1 MFRHVVTVDISLI
14 RRIEMNYRKE
24 GKEKEKEEQRR
35 KRCKWG
41 KECFGN
47 VEDENI
53 RRRI

>member
-24 GKEKEKEEQRR
+24 GKEKKKEEQRR

-53 RRRI
+53 RGRI